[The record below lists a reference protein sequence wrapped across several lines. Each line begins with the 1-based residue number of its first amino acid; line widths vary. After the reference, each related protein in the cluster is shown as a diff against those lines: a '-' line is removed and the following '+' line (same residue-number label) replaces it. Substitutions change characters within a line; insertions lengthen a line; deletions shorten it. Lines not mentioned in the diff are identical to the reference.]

1 LNWIDRL
8 QWLTENGHFSRRKF
22 LRITGA
28 ENEKKR
34 EDAKSKFQEM
44 EEYDLIFINNAAIEA
59 INLQQAAHM
68 VCLDMP
74 WSWGDTT
81 QLVGRMLRLASP
93 HSACTLHVMYAAG
106 TVDEYTIE
114 VLKSKKGLFE
124 KIFGESFSA
133 GVLDDGEAQDEID
146 LSSGI
151 DTVRDHSEFRDLLK
165 AHVKPVKLTDF
176 VSGDALHRQK
186 HGKRETLLERGKKPK
201 VSIEEMAAKWR

>member
-1 LNWIDRL
+1 
-8 QWLTENGHFSRRKF
+8 
-22 LRITGA
+22 
-28 ENEKKR
+28 
-34 EDAKSKFQEM
+34 M